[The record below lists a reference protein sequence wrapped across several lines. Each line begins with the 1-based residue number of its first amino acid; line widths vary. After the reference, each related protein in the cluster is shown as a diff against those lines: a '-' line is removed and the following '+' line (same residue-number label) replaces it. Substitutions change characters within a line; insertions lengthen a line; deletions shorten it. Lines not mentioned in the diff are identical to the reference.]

1 MPTQKTKTLKRKE
14 RKQKN
19 EARLHINTNTL
30 SLLWYHS
37 LFLYSNIATTTHNMD
52 KKKVT
57 TVSSYA
63 DKMKA
68 KRVSVS
74 SKGDAVTKSPL
85 SSSKQQSASSS
96 HHSTTFGPSLCDASQ
111 HETSNPSLTQV
122 TSATS
127 NEGRKKNNYSIIQ
140 RVKMDEAKYTN

>member
-19 EARLHINTNTL
+19 AARLHINTNTL

-37 LFLYSNIATTTHNMD
+37 LFLYCNRATTTHSMD
-52 KKKVT
+52 KKKLT

-74 SKGDAVTKSPL
+74 SKGDEVTQPPL
-85 SSSKQQSASSS
+85 SSSRQQSASSS
-96 HHSTTFGPSLCDASQ
+96 HHSTTSGRSLCDASQ
-111 HETSNPSLTQV
+111 HETSNLSLTKV
-122 TSATS
+122 TSSTS
-127 NEGRKKNNYSIIQ
+127 NEGRKK
-140 RVKMDEAKYTN
+140 E